1 MSEFFAAE
9 IELCTVSLLWHEPER
24 CALFYRE
31 LDPAV
36 HILQRHL
43 RLIAEAIKLAYAE
56 LNSADWAT
64 VIECIRELGYLEE
77 VGKLEG
83 LNAVYEAMQYR
94 GSRENTDAIFS
105 HYIECLKEYA
115 RARKSDPPRPV
126 HMLTAGKL
134 CMREN
139 KNKRSSASPD
149 SVGEGRIAGHPYQAR
164 GWRKTASDGQP
175 FYDITLD
182 PK

>member
-1 MSEFFAAE
+1 MSELFAAE
-9 IELCTVSLLWHEPER
+9 IELCMVSLLWHEPER

-43 RLIAEAIKLAYAE
+43 RLICQAINLAYAE
-56 LNSADWAT
+56 LNCADWAT
-64 VIECIRELGYLEE
+64 VVECVRELGYLEE

-83 LNAVYEAMQYR
+83 LNTVYEAMQYR
-94 GSRENTDAIFS
+94 GDKSNTDAIFS

-115 RARKSDPPRPV
+115 RARKSDPPRSV
-126 HMLTAGKL
+126 HMFTGGKF

-139 KNKRSSASPD
+139 KNKRAGNSPD
-149 SVGEGRIAGHPYQAR
+149 SVGEGRIAGRCYEAR

-182 PK
+182 QK